1 MLVLEILK
9 KYHKGDLA
17 GHCPIYICKYVCRTW
32 ASPAFLEGGGG
43 GGGQDRARGRHL
55 TAAYTLSAFGRF
67 NQWGWGGG
75 GVLSALGQFN
85 QWGVGSAVHFQPI
98 QPVGGGGGGGRWVL
112 SAFGRFN
119 QWGGGGA
126 VHFRPIQPMGG
137 GGGADVSFRPIQS
150 MRCPCSRQ
158 IQPVD
163 GGCCPLSANS
173 ASGGAHVCKQGGG
186 GGGGGGA
193 IQSRS
198 PPWGHPC
205 RWVDECGLMDGQMH
219 GHILY
224 SCMYMHTNTTLWL
237 TFSFWFYFLLQC

>member
-1 MLVLEILK
+1 M
-9 KYHKGDLA
+9 
-17 GHCPIYICKYVCRTW
+17 
-32 ASPAFLEGGGG
+32 
-43 GGGQDRARGRHL
+43 
-55 TAAYTLSAFGRF
+55 
-67 NQWGWGGG
+67 
-75 GVLSALGQFN
+75 LSALGQFN
-85 QWGVGSAVHFQPI
+85 QWGVGSAVHFRPI
-98 QPVGGGGGGGRWVL
+98 QPVGGRGCCPL
-112 SAFGRFN
+112 SADSTN
-119 QWGGGGA
+119 
-126 VHFRPIQPMGG
+126 GG

-150 MRCPCSRQ
+150 MRCPRSRQ

-186 GGGGGGA
+186 GAPFSPEGGGGGGHG
-193 IQSRS
+193 
-198 PPWGHPC
+198 PPPPPPRGHSC